1 MGTLSKEMKTQD
13 LMDMISVSK
22 LLELVNNND
31 LERIAYLVE
40 NGLDVNRQSRYL
52 ETMLSRAVK
61 TNATEIAKYL
71 IQKGA
76 DVSIPVVEQ
85 QMNQAF
91 CTCNKYSLLS
101 KVAYHDKSGAIL
113 VELLRTYPELDIHE
127 IDFRGNS
134 ILDYAIR
141 GRNKTMIDVLVGLG
155 ATTNSNSFLECFNKN
170 NTIEG

>member
-13 LMDMISVSK
+13 FIDMISVSK
-22 LLELVNNND
+22 LLELVNDGN
-31 LERIAYLVE
+31 LERITYLVE
-40 NGLDVNRQSRYL
+40 NGLDVNKQSRHF

-71 IQKGA
+71 IRKGA
-76 DVSIPVVEQ
+76 DVSMSVVERQ
-85 QMNQAF
+85 NQDF
-91 CTCNKYSLLS
+91 CVCNKYSLLC
-101 KVAYHDKSGAIL
+101 KVAYHDKSGLIL
-113 VELLRTYPELDIHE
+113 AELLNTHSELDIDE

-141 GRNKTMIDVLVGLG
+141 GRNAVAIDILSNLG
-155 ATTNSNSFLECFNKN
+155 AKTNSESLEHFNKN